1 MESSLRLAV
10 LLLLVTAAVTAEDL
24 NHEAAGQ
31 RAKRW
36 SGLSVFDSLR
46 GKEGSTQPAP
56 TKAPAGGDGVG
67 FNLEDALQPAQK
79 PLTDPSGESCQGGLL
94 EKLNAVIE
102 NQNQQLRLL
111 KQLTPSS
118 RFYDRRTR

>member
-67 FNLEDALQPAQK
+67 FNLEDALQP
-79 PLTDPSGESCQGGLL
+79 GCQGGLL